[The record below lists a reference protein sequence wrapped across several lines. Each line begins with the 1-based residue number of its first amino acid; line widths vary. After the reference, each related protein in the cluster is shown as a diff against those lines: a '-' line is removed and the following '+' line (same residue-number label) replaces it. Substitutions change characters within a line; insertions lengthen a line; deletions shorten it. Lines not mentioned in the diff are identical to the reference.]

1 MGYGCK
7 AYIIDLGGR
16 GGWSGSKT
24 KVVQKVVFRTLHRR
38 GIRTVCGSDIE
49 VEFTTTLKKTG

>member
-24 KVVQKVVFRTLHRR
+24 KVKVRNNLIFV
-38 GIRTVCGSDIE
+38 
-49 VEFTTTLKKTG
+49 